1 MASLSLLLSLNL
13 NFVPT
18 NMAPMSIDGLNAL
31 SRLRYAPVLQTLYI
45 NLDGRFG
52 DHHTLTALVGV
63 KDAIRLNTLHI
74 ELEKNQIG
82 LDDAR
87 TLVSAGRTGKRLP
100 SGQLTFGF
108 HRTILIW
115 DQTPDTRITY
125 LRDNFLIIA
134 VGLGLGHHT
143 VIAENWESAH
153 PCHIAIDRTLPK
165 QGSRASWRAIRCV
178 KTAFGSFFFF
188 FYFRGF

>member
-115 DQTPDTRITY
+115 DQTPDTWTTY

-134 VGLGLGHHT
+134 GGDEAPHGHRRELGIRTSLSYRDRSYITEAGIPCFVARYT
-143 VIAENWESAH
+143 V
-153 PCHIAIDRTLPK
+153 R
-165 QGSRASWRAIRCV
+165 
-178 KTAFGSFFFF
+178 
-188 FYFRGF
+188 